1 MQNKKRMFN
10 YNDIVETVSEIVNN
24 DKIVKEG
31 LTLNYIISEHNHKKL
46 DETLYYK
53 TNPNGTDYQY
63 TDVIEIEIGG
73 ININITHD

>member
-63 TDVIEIEIGG
+63 TDVIEIEIGC
-73 ININITHD
+73 INIIITHD

>member
-10 YNDIVETVSEIVNN
+10 YNDIVETVSEIINN

-31 LTLNYIISEHNHKKL
+31 LTLNYVISEHNHKKL

-53 TNPNGTDYQY
+53 TNPNGTDYEY
-63 TDVIEIEIGG
+63 TDVIEIEMGG
-73 ININITHD
+73 INIIITHD